1 MLTCEVCD
9 CECHEDECEITGS
22 IVVCLE
28 CVDNQAEDDEADNGE
43 LQENAEFEKADEFY
57 GDFGGHGDW

>member
-28 CVDNQAEDDEADNGE
+28 CVDNQAEDDEPDHDE
-43 LQENAEFEKADEFY
+43 LQENADFEQTDEYFGCY
-57 GDFGGHGDW
+57 DGD